1 MEYLFIGGTG
11 RCGTTIT
18 FDYLGNN
25 SKIYPTKTAEIKV
38 LTAKNGLL
46 DLYNSK
52 NLNNFN
58 DYIKQA
64 ILNKDNGYN
73 SFINSLKSK
82 DILTMLDELNKNF
95 NFNNKE
101 SIKQFYNN
109 CFYKQNI
116 IENNIKYLADSTPE
130 SIPHSDRI
138 VEIIPNSKFIHMI
151 RDGRDSAYS
160 EYLIMK
166 NNKFYNNIKN
176 EFDGLN
182 FWYKKIVR
190 SFNATGKLDN
200 KKYINIR
207 LEDFVIYNNKNQKE
221 KIINFLE
228 ITNEIQ
234 MESFYLN
241 NVKDS
246 SMSIGQ
252 WKKSK
257 NWKEYDERYSLML
270 EDLKQ
275 KNIFIEKYY

>member
-11 RCGTTIT
+11 RCGTTIV

-25 SKIYPTKTAEIKV
+25 SKIYPTQTAEIKV
-38 LTAKNGLL
+38 LTDKNGLL
-46 DLYNSK
+46 DLYNNK

-58 DYIKQA
+58 NYIEQA
-64 ILNKDNGYN
+64 ILNKSNGYN
-73 SFINSLKSK
+73 SFINSLKNK
-82 DILTMLDELNKNF
+82 DIEIMLNELNKNF

-109 CFYKQNI
+109 CFYKQRI
-116 IENNIKYLADSTPE
+116 IENNIKYLADSTPD
-130 SIPHSDRI
+130 SIMHSSKI

-151 RDGRDSAYS
+151 RDGRDSGYS
-160 EYLIMK
+160 EYLLMK
-166 NNKFYNNIKN
+166 DNKFYNNIKN

-182 FWYKKIVR
+182 FWYRRIVK
-190 SFNATGKLDN
+190 SFNSIEKLDN

-207 LEDFVIYNNKNQKE
+207 LENFVVYDNKNQKE

-228 ITNEIQ
+228 ITNEVQ
-234 MESFYLN
+234 MENFYLN
-241 NVKDS
+241 NVKNS
-246 SMSIGQ
+246 LMSTGQ

-257 NWKEYDERYSLML
+257 DWKQYDEKYNLML